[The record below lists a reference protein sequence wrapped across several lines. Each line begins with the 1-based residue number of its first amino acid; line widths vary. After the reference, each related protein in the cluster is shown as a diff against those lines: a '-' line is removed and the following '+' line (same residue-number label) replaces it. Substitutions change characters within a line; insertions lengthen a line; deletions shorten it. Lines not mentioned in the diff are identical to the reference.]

1 MIRDALFLATRY
13 LRASVWRTAVLV
25 LGTTVALFLPVFTVI
40 SVDLVGGALMQRA
53 EESPSLIGA
62 KGNEFDLTMSSLY
75 FRGQVT
81 DFITV
86 AEQNR
91 ASLYGLAIP
100 LFVSYSTGGTPIVGT
115 SLEYLDARQMSI
127 ARGRAPAVLGE
138 LVAGAE
144 IARRYDLDPGD
155 TVRSD
160 LTNLYN
166 IAGSYPI
173 VLKVVGILAPSA
185 SPDDEAFFADLKTT
199 WLLDGRLHGH
209 REVDSEL
216 ALNPEA
222 DEGENLEATAAIFLF
237 TDFSAQSPE
246 SFHLHGDLQDAP
258 LTAVLVF
265 PESQRSHDQLIGDFA
280 LEDTLQ
286 AVRPTLV
293 MRTVLGIVLRV
304 QDGLSIYFATVAT
317 STIAFFGLVLT
328 LSLRL
333 RRAEMRLMRRIGCSR
348 SAIALIVGTEVGL
361 IVVAAVSLTALA
373 SAVALTLVRGQ
384 LGL

>member
-1 MIRDALFLATRY
+1 MIRDALFLATQY
-13 LRASVWRTAVLV
+13 LKASLWRTAVLV
-25 LGTTVALFLPVFTVI
+25 LGTTVALFLPVFTVL
-40 SVDLVGGALMQRA
+40 STDLVGGALMRRA
-53 EESPSLIGA
+53 EDSPILLGA

-81 DFITV
+81 DSITM
-86 AEQNR
+86 AEQTR
-91 ASLYGLAIP
+91 ARHYGLAIP

-115 SLEYLDARQMSI
+115 GLEYLEARGLGI
-127 ARGRAPAVLGE
+127 ARGRAPAILGE

-144 IARRYDLDPGD
+144 VARRYNLQPGD

-166 IAGSYPI
+166 IAGAYPM
-173 VLKVVGILAPSA
+173 VLRVVGILAPSA

-199 WLLDGRLHGH
+199 WTLDGRLHGH
-209 REVDSEL
+209 QEVERDL

-222 DEGENLEATAAIFLF
+222 AEGENLEATAAIFLF
-237 TDFSAQSPE
+237 TDVSAQNPE
-246 SFHLHGDLQDAP
+246 SFHLHGDPEDAP

-265 PESQRSHDQLIGDFA
+265 PDSQRSHDQLIGDFA
-280 LEDTLQ
+280 LEETLQ
-286 AVRPTLV
+286 AVRPRIV

-304 QDGLSIYFATVAT
+304 QEGLSIYFGAVAT
-317 STIAFFGLVLT
+317 STVAFFALVLT

-348 SAIALIVGTEVGL
+348 SASAIIIGTEVGL
-361 IVVAAVSLTALA
+361 VVVAAVALTALG
-373 SAVALTLVRGQ
+373 SAVALALVRGQ

>member
-1 MIRDALFLATRY
+1 
-13 LRASVWRTAVLV
+13 VLV

-40 SVDLVGGALMQRA
+40 SVDLVGGALMRRA
-53 EESPSLIGA
+53 EESPVLIGA

-81 DFITV
+81 DFVTV
-86 AEQNR
+86 AEQSR
-91 ASLYGLAIP
+91 AEHYGLAIP

-115 SLEYLDARQMSI
+115 SLEYLDARQLSV

-144 IARRYDLDPGD
+144 IARRYDLEPGD

-160 LTNLYN
+160 LNNLYN

-222 DEGENLEATAAIFLF
+222 GEGENLEATAAIFLF

-246 SFHLHGDLQDAP
+246 SFHLHGDLKDAP

-304 QDGLSIYFATVAT
+304 QEGLSIYFATVTT

-333 RRAEMRLMRRIGCSR
+333 RRGEMRLMRRIGCSR

-361 IVVAAVSLTALA
+361 IVVAAVCLTALV
-373 SAVALTLVRGQ
+373 SAVALPLVRSQ